1 MNSDSVKIG
10 ARSFLQRTTEV
21 FPKYLNRHATSE
33 GGGGGG
39 VEGDRPCPFL
49 KCPPIWGE
57 NTLIVAMNEVNFSFK
72 TQL

>member
-39 VEGDRPCPFL
+39 VGVEGDLPCPFL
-49 KCPPIWGE
+49 KIE
-57 NTLIVAMNEVNFSFK
+57 EKS
-72 TQL
+72 

>member
-39 VEGDRPCPFL
+39 GGGGDRPCPFL
-49 KCPPIWGE
+49 KIE
-57 NTLIVAMNEVNFSFK
+57 EKS
-72 TQL
+72 

>member
-33 GGGGGG
+33 GGGGRGG
-39 VEGDRPCPFL
+39 GGGDLPSPFL
-49 KCPPIWGE
+49 KIE
-57 NTLIVAMNEVNFSFK
+57 EKS
-72 TQL
+72 

>member
-33 GGGGGG
+33 AGGGGGG
-39 VEGDRPCPFL
+39 GGGGGDLPCPFV
-49 KCPPIWGE
+49 KIE
-57 NTLIVAMNEVNFSFK
+57 EKS
-72 TQL
+72 

>member
-10 ARSFLQRTTEV
+10 AGSFLQRTTEV

-39 VEGDRPCPFL
+39 GGDLPCPFL
-49 KCPPIWGE
+49 KIE
-57 NTLIVAMNEVNFSFK
+57 EKS
-72 TQL
+72 

>member
-39 VEGDRPCPFL
+39 GGDLPCPFL
-49 KCPPIWGE
+49 KIE
-57 NTLIVAMNEVNFSFK
+57 EKS
-72 TQL
+72 